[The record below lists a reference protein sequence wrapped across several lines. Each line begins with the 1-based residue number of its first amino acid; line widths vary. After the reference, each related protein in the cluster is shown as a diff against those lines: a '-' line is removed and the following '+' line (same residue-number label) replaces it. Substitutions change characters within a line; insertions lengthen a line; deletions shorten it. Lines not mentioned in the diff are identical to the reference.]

1 MAVTKNTETNSQ
13 IMTLKLTD
21 EVGFWADIEKSVLN
35 LKGGDNLVQTIT
47 SANQPFLF
55 EGIISCRIQD
65 IAAEIAAVNIAEP
78 SQRPYLKLK
87 TEELIHCLSV
97 GLAKQTDIPVQM
109 INSSDAKMIYGVKD
123 KILAVIDEPPK
134 LKELAKFSGMSQ
146 SKLQR
151 LFKQFFGNSIYNY
164 HQSFRMQKAAYL
176 IKEERIS
183 VSEVGYRLGFSNL
196 SHFARVFESHIGL
209 KPKKYAITNRWNV

>member
-1 MAVTKNTETNSQ
+1 
-13 IMTLKLTD
+13 MTSKLTD
-21 EVGFWADIEKSVLN
+21 EQGFLADIAKSMLN
-35 LKGGDNLVQTIT
+35 LKDSDNLVQTIT
-47 SANQPFLF
+47 SGNRPFLF

-65 IAAEIAAVNIAEP
+65 IAAEIAAANITEP
-78 SQRPYLKLK
+78 LQHAYLKLK
-87 TEELIHCLSV
+87 TEELIYLLLAGLS
-97 GLAKQTDIPVQM
+97 KQNEAPVQP
-109 INSSDAKMIYGVKD
+109 INRIDAKMIYGVKD
-123 KILAVIDEPPK
+123 KILAVMDEPPK

-151 LFKQFFGNSIYNY
+151 LFKQVFGNSIYNY

-196 SHFARVFESHIGL
+196 SHFARVFENHIGL
-209 KPKKYAITNRWNV
+209 KPKKYAITNRWCV